1 MIVRRMRAAF
11 RRLLAS
17 SRARRS
23 TPWAP
28 GSGSA
33 GAQPSG
39 TVGARSWLRRAQLLA
54 QRHPRWVDAG
64 LAALLALVDG
74 PGALDAR
81 AGVDAWLWFAAVH
94 LPLVWR
100 RRAPVTVFWAVFGL
114 ALVAGAVVGVRVEG
128 VYPEAVIAVAVYT
141 VARYG
146 PRRHLW
152 PVVAA
157 IELPAAAVLLWN
169 GPNWTALA
177 FVTAVLAATVLLG
190 ITVSTRQAYLA
201 GLEER
206 AQRLERE
213 RDQQAQLAAAAERA
227 RIARD
232 MHDIVAHN
240 LAVIVAL
247 ADGAALTATA
257 APERAADTMHKVS
270 ATGRQALAEMR
281 RLLSV
286 LRDDDTGRAPQPGL
300 GNLDAMVEQ
309 VRAAGMRVALT
320 TEGVP
325 GAWGPGAGLAI
336 YRIVQEA
343 LTNTLKHAGP
353 QASAQVRLRYRDDGA
368 DLEVSDDG
376 AHRPPAP
383 APANGHG
390 LAGMA
395 ERVAAYGGRLEA
407 GPHAG
412 GGWRVRASLRFDH
425 GGGT

>member
-1 MIVRRMRAAF
+1 MIVHRMRAAF

-213 RDQQAQLAAAAERA
+213 RDQYNAAAQILRGLPEPEPAER
-227 RIARD
+227 
-232 MHDIVAHN
+232 
-240 LAVIVAL
+240 
-247 ADGAALTATA
+247 
-257 APERAADTMHKVS
+257 
-270 ATGRQALAEMR
+270 GRFPQR
-281 RLLSV
+281 R
-286 LRDDDTGRAPQPGL
+286 
-300 GNLDAMVEQ
+300 Q
-309 VRAAGMRVALT
+309 VDRESGESPSRRSSPPRPSGPASPAICT
-320 TEGVP
+320 T
-325 GAWGPGAGLAI
+325 
-336 YRIVQEA
+336 
-343 LTNTLKHAGP
+343 
-353 QASAQVRLRYRDDGA
+353 S
-368 DLEVSDDG
+368 
-376 AHRPPAP
+376 
-383 APANGHG
+383 
-390 LAGMA
+390 
-395 ERVAAYGGRLEA
+395 
-407 GPHAG
+407 
-412 GGWRVRASLRFDH
+412 WR
-425 GGGT
+425 TTWP